1 MLLIG
6 TLLPEASEEEAGR
19 HGATLG
25 PVGHSL
31 EALGNPG
38 FPQRQPPPE
47 RVEFERWC
55 LDGRMEK
62 GSWEVGCGVG

>member
-25 PVGHSL
+25 PLGHFI
-31 EALGNPG
+31 EALGNPSEAA
-38 FPQRQPPPE
+38 PSRKNQ
-47 RVEFERWC
+47 V
-55 LDGRMEK
+55 
-62 GSWEVGCGVG
+62 